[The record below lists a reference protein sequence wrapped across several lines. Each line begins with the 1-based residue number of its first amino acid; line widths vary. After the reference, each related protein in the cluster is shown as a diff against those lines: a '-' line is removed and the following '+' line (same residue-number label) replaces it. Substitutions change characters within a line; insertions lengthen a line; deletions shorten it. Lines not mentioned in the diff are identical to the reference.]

1 MEQNLDPHGIR
12 PPKARSC
19 EQFQGQLFKNE
30 NSFEEWKLVLEKQ
43 TYTTG
48 AHLSPFK
55 NENSFEEWKPSG
67 GSESKQVPFKLFKN
81 ENSFEEWKLHF
92 YR

>member
-30 NSFEEWKLVLEKQ
+30 NSFEEWKQL
-43 TYTTG
+43 
-48 AHLSPFK
+48 
-55 NENSFEEWKPSG
+55 KPEAEAEAGLKMRIPLRSG
-67 GSESKQVPFKLFKN
+67 NL
-81 ENSFEEWKLHF
+81 
-92 YR
+92 

>member
-30 NSFEEWKLVLEKQ
+30 NSFEEWKR
-43 TYTTG
+43 TYAETLNKLTFEHG
-48 AHLSPFK
+48 LKMRIPLRSGNNFLISRISFSFSKFK
-55 NENSFEEWKPSG
+55 NENSFEEWKPS
-67 GSESKQVPFKLFKN
+67 F
-81 ENSFEEWKLHF
+81 
-92 YR
+92 